1 MKKRNYMQTIKIKRK
16 IISQNLRISE
26 LKEFIGKYVEITVR
40 ESTLAEKKNDE
51 KRAAGL
57 LSKYKDQNKIKIE
70 KQAWQNSIIEK
81 HGNS

>member
-1 MKKRNYMQTIKIKRK
+1 MQTIKIKRK